1 MFVSQAYGSVLEGE
15 RALLDVIASVTSQ
28 PTVHDLFRDLTDKL
42 SRFVHFDRLGLLL
55 HDEACNEIVLA
66 ELFSTLPHGAHS
78 GIRFRFD
85 ETPVGEVIRDQKLFH
100 IPDVPSESR
109 YPVVLELLR
118 QERLRTFCYVPLSTP
133 SHRLGALGIGTR
145 AEVRY
150 SDAQLALLERAL
162 KPVAIAV
169 DNIVNRERLER
180 SHDRLKLLLEVNN
193 ALVTEHDPQA
203 LFEGISRLLQR
214 FVSHEFIAVA
224 IWVPEESKLRLR
236 YAATREPAP
245 LRHPDHPL
253 GLEDTPS
260 GRAFVTGSLQC
271 YDHEQLARMA
281 GIIRDMAAELR
292 IRSMCSMP
300 LKTARGKIGTI
311 SIGSRQDGAFPP
323 EKTGILQALAGQVSI
338 AVENALSFARVE
350 ELNRRLSETK
360 LYLEEE
366 LQAVAPSDEILG
378 SSAAVR
384 KVLQQI
390 KTVAPT
396 DATVLIYGETGSGKE
411 LVARALHQQS
421 PRGRGTFV
429 KLNCAAIPSGLLES
443 ELFGHE
449 KGAFTGAIA
458 QKIGRFEIAHQG
470 TLFLDEIGEIP
481 LELQPKLL
489 RVLQEKEFERLGG
502 TRTIRSD
509 ARLVSATNRD
519 LKTMVETN
527 RFRGDLFYRLNVF
540 PIAVPPLRERKEDI
554 PYLAMHFT
562 QEYSRRLGR
571 KIRSIAAETI
581 EQLVRYPWPGNIREL
596 QNLIERS
603 VILTAGDTLR
613 IPAQELQ
620 AEGLAAAA
628 PAAAPPATMQDVERE
643 TIVRA
648 LREAKGVVGGPNG
661 AAARLG
667 MKRTTLLYRM
677 EKLGLAKPGA

>member
-1 MFVSQAYGSVLEGE
+1 
-15 RALLDVIASVTSQ
+15 
-28 PTVHDLFRDLTDKL
+28 
-42 SRFVHFDRLGLLL
+42 
-55 HDEACNEIVLA
+55 
-66 ELFSTLPHGAHS
+66 
-78 GIRFRFD
+78 
-85 ETPVGEVIRDQKLFH
+85 
-100 IPDVPSESR
+100 
-109 YPVVLELLR
+109 
-118 QERLRTFCYVPLSTP
+118 
-133 SHRLGALGIGTR
+133 
-145 AEVRY
+145 
-150 SDAQLALLERAL
+150 
-162 KPVAIAV
+162 
-169 DNIVNRERLER
+169 
-180 SHDRLKLLLEVNN
+180 
-193 ALVTEHDPQA
+193 
-203 LFEGISRLLQR
+203 
-214 FVSHEFIAVA
+214 
-224 IWVPEESKLRLR
+224 
-236 YAATREPAP
+236 
-245 LRHPDHPL
+245 
-253 GLEDTPS
+253 
-260 GRAFVTGSLQC
+260 
-271 YDHEQLARMA
+271 
-281 GIIRDMAAELR
+281 
-292 IRSMCSMP
+292 
-300 LKTARGKIGTI
+300 
-311 SIGSRQDGAFPP
+311 
-323 EKTGILQALAGQVSI
+323 
-338 AVENALSFARVE
+338 
-350 ELNRRLSETK
+350 
-360 LYLEEE
+360 
-366 LQAVAPSDEILG
+366 
-378 SSAAVR
+378 
-384 KVLQQI
+384 
-390 KTVAPT
+390 
-396 DATVLIYGETGSGKE
+396 
-411 LVARALHQQS
+411 
-421 PRGRGTFV
+421 
-429 KLNCAAIPSGLLES
+429 AAIPSGLLES